1 MEFPSKELWTAI
13 GTVIAATV
21 AAGVTFLTATLSK
34 DAKISDFRLAWMD
47 TVRAEI
53 AEISSRCLHI
63 QASSKRLRAQGTAEP
78 QIHIEFAEDM
88 LSIKRNIA
96 MLRMRLDPNKHQS
109 VIYLLTKV
117 DNKEWSERTLQT
129 GSTDLLTE
137 FQEEGRIL
145 LFTEWQRVKKGE
157 GAYRI
162 FRPLSKYMF
171 LFLLIALGIM
181 ATVAISEVISL
192 WN

>member
-1 MEFPSKELWTAI
+1 MELPSKDLWTAI

-47 TVRAEI
+47 TVRTEI
-53 AEISSRCLHI
+53 AEISARCLHI
-63 QASSKRLRAQGTAEP
+63 QESSKRLRAQGTAEV
-78 QIHIEFAEDM
+78 QIHKEFAEDM

-96 MLRMRLDPNKHQS
+96 MLRMRLDPRKHQP

-117 DNKEWSERTLQT
+117 DKKEWSERPLQT
-129 GSTDLLTE
+129 SSPDLLTE
-137 FQEEGRIL
+137 FQEEGRKL

-157 GAYRI
+157 GAYML

-171 LFLLIALGIM
+171 LILLTALGIM
-181 ATVAISEVISL
+181 ATLAISRVIKL